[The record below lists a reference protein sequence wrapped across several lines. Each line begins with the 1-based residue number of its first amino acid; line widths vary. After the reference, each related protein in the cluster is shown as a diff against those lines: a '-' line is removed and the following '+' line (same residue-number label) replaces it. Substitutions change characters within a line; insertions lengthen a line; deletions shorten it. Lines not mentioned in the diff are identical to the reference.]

1 MTEPTTS
8 PIAIIMGVAGSGKTA
23 VGGRLAER
31 LGVPYVDGD
40 DLHPQANIDKMS
52 AGHPL
57 DDDDRRPWLITIG
70 EWLHDHRETG
80 AVATCSAL
88 RRSYRDLLRRSCP
101 GVPFIHLAGSQDLIV
116 ERVSGREGHFMPAS
130 LVDSQFDTLEPLEPD
145 EPGITVEVTATVD
158 EIVDRT
164 VAWLAGHGDT
174 TTTLN

>member
-101 GVPFIHLAGSQDLIV
+101 GVPFIHLAGSRDLIV

-174 TTTLN
+174 TTLN

>member
-101 GVPFIHLAGSQDLIV
+101 GVPFIHLAGSRDLIV

-174 TTTLN
+174 TTLS

>member
-1 MTEPTTS
+1 MTEPTTP

-101 GVPFIHLAGSQDLIV
+101 GVPFIHLAGTRDLIV

-158 EIVDRT
+158 EIVDRAA
-164 VAWLAGHGDT
+164 AWLAGHDAPT
-174 TTTLN
+174 ALN

>member
-101 GVPFIHLAGSQDLIV
+101 GAPFIHLAGSRDLIV

-174 TTTLN
+174 TTLN

>member
-1 MTEPTTS
+1 MTEPTTP

-70 EWLHDHRETG
+70 ECLHDHRETG

-101 GVPFIHLAGSQDLIV
+101 GVPFIHLAGSRDLIV

-174 TTTLN
+174 TTLN